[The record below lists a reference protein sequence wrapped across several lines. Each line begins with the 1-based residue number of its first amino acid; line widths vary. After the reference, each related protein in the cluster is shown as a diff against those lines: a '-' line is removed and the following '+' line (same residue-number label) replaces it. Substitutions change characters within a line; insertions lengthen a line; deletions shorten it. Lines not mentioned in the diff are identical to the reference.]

1 MDKQYIINFNLME
14 ASAHLEELKK
24 KLEKYK
30 NIDDYNLIDW
40 QVNMEHI
47 MAHLN
52 KAYNVRKLPY
62 ERLVNLS
69 DEDKQNLSQTPKNLL
84 YLIS

>member
-24 KLEKYK
+24 KSEKYK
-30 NIDDYNLIDW
+30 NIDDFDLIDW
-40 QVNMEHI
+40 EVNMEHI

-52 KAYNVRKLPY
+52 KAYNVRKLSNVQ
-62 ERLVNLS
+62 LANLN
-69 DEDKQNLSQTPKNLL
+69 DEDTQNLSQTPKDLL